1 MYVVACVLYIGMS
14 CGVMCDVTIIVKMS
28 SLLVTMDIETMILC
42 TLVCIDCSIVLL
54 HFSA

>member
-1 MYVVACVLYIGMS
+1 MLYIGMS

-42 TLVCIDCSIVLL
+42 TLVCINCSIVLL
-54 HFSA
+54 QVLSFSA